1 MKKASLLFSLAVSIF
16 FVFLGYYLCFEK
28 PESTDINPATPKT
41 VGVMCMVF
49 FGILTLISLKK
60 LVSK

>member
-28 PESTDINPATPKT
+28 PEPTDINPAIPKT
-41 VGVMCMVF
+41 VGVVCMVF
-49 FGILTLISLKK
+49 FGIITLISLKK

>member
-1 MKKASLLFSLAVSIF
+1 MKKVSLLFSLAVSLF

-28 PESTDINPATPKT
+28 PEPTDINPAIPKI
-41 VGVMCMVF
+41 VGVVCMVS
-49 FGILTLISLKK
+49 FGILTLVSLKK

>member
-16 FVFLGYYLCFEK
+16 FVSLGYYLCFEK
-28 PESTDINPATPKT
+28 PEPIDIDPAIPKI
-41 VGVMCMVF
+41 VGVVCMVS
-49 FGILTLISLKK
+49 FGILTLVSLKK

>member
-16 FVFLGYYLCFEK
+16 FVFLGYYLYFEK
-28 PESTDINPATPKT
+28 PEPTDIDPAIPKI
-41 VGVMCMVF
+41 VGVVCMLF
-49 FGILTLISLKK
+49 FGILTLVSLKK

>member
-28 PESTDINPATPKT
+28 PEPTDINPAIPKT
-41 VGVMCMVF
+41 VGAVCMVF
-49 FGILTLISLKK
+49 FGIITLISLKK
-60 LVSK
+60 IISK